1 MAELKPVPSDVE
13 RRPRVLFFVE
23 GYTDIRFVVG
33 LSEIC
38 DLTMAVPA
46 RAYTE
51 SALADRVAA
60 SGARLQV
67 HEIAGGRAAF
77 QLRSLAYLW
86 RAAPAFDVV
95 LAQEMLRG
103 SLNATVI
110 GALRGVPVV
119 TTMAMPPV
127 EYFRC
132 RRERGRIGVLGA
144 WAGEVVIRTLM
155 TVNGRLASRC
165 LALGPYLQDIAR
177 RYCAATEPGYYYGV
191 DVATFHPADT
201 QERTAIRRR
210 LNLPVNAFLIMLASR
225 ISHEKDPETVLQ
237 AVAAARARGLN
248 AVLLNLS
255 GGYEEFLALARS
267 LGLADSAD
275 WVLARPAVHP
285 MTELAD
291 YMRAADA
298 LVQGSL
304 EEGLGLSPLEAL
316 ACEVPV
322 VATNVGGMAAHLGE
336 YATLTPR
343 RDPVAMAAALVN
355 IAGRG
360 DEARAQARRG
370 REYVSREWSRARAFS
385 ELHRSLLN
393 ASIGVEADAPHR
405 AAA

>member
-1 MAELKPVPSDVE
+1 MAELSVARS
-13 RRPRVLFFVE
+13 PRVLFFVE
-23 GYTDIRFVVG
+23 GNTDIRFVVG

-46 RAYTE
+46 RAYEE
-51 SALADRVAA
+51 SGLKARVAA
-60 SGARLQV
+60 SGARVQV

-77 QLRSLAYLW
+77 QLRSLAHLW
-86 RAAPAFDVV
+86 RTVPGFDVV

-103 SLNATVI
+103 SLNATVV
-110 GALRGVPVV
+110 GTLRGVPVV
-119 TTMAMPPV
+119 TTMALPPV

-132 RRERGRIGVLGA
+132 RREREQIGPLAA

-155 TVNGRLASRC
+155 TVNGRLATSC

-191 DVATFHPADT
+191 DVETFRPAGV
-201 QERTAIRRR
+201 QERVAIRRR
-210 LNLPVNAFLIMLASR
+210 LNLPVNAFLIILASR
-225 ISHEKDPETVLQ
+225 VSHEKDPETVLQ

-255 GGYEEFLALARS
+255 GGYEQFLALAHS
-267 LGLADSAD
+267 LGLSDLSR
-275 WVLARPAVHP
+275 WVLARPAMHP

-322 VATNVGGMAAHLGE
+322 VATDVGGMAAHLGN

-343 RDPVAMAAALVN
+343 RDPRAMADALVT
-355 IAGRG
+355 IA
-360 DEARAQARRG
+360 ARADAAHEQAQRG
-370 REYVSREWSRARAFS
+370 REYVCREWSRTKAFS
-385 ELHRSLLN
+385 ELHRSLVG
-393 ASIGVEADAPHR
+393 ASRGVETHAHER